1 MPRCRRAGLTDSGGA
16 PTLAAM
22 RLSRR
27 HAAAALLSVIVA
39 PTVAAPRAARAQA
52 YPSRPIRIVV
62 PTGPGGITDI
72 VARIA
77 GQRLSERLG
86 QPVVIDNK
94 AGASGIIGTEVV
106 ARATPDGYTL
116 LMVYPSHPVNPA
128 LKQLLPYDTIRD
140 FIGVTTL
147 TTVSLV
153 LLVPPSLAARNVQ
166 ELIALS
172 KRERLTYASVGS
184 GSLAHLGAELFR
196 SKAGIEITHV
206 PYRSAPAA
214 QQALMSG
221 EVSMFFDTPITA
233 VPLVRDN
240 RLRALGVSTLKRSP
254 LLPDVPTI
262 DEAGV
267 PGYEVLGWNGIL
279 APAATPQPVV
289 QKLNQ
294 ELRAILVEPEVRQ
307 KLALQGAEP
316 APTDTESFARLIR
329 DDVAKWTEVIRAA
342 GIRPE

>member
-1 MPRCRRAGLTDSGGA
+1 MI
-16 PTLAAM
+16 
-22 RLSRR
+22 LSRR
-27 HAAAALLSVIVA
+27 RTAASLLSLL
-39 PTVAAPRAARAQA
+39 AAPSVARAQA

-77 GQRLSERLG
+77 GARLSERVG

-94 AGASGIIGTEVV
+94 GGASGIIGTEVV
-106 ARATPDGYTL
+106 ARAAPDGYTL

-128 LKQLLPYDTIRD
+128 LKQHLPYDTLKD
-140 FIGVTTL
+140 FVGVTTL

-153 LLVPPSLAARNVQ
+153 LLVPATFAAKSVR

-196 SKAGIEITHV
+196 SKAGIELTHV

-214 QQALMSG
+214 QQAVMAG

-233 VPLVRDN
+233 VPLVN
-240 RLRALGVSTLKRSP
+240 AGKLRAIGVSTLKRSP

-267 PGYEVLGWNGIL
+267 PGYECLGWNGIL
-279 APAATPQPVV
+279 APAATPQPIV

-294 ELRAILVEPEVRQ
+294 ELVAILAEPEVKQ
-307 KLALQGAEP
+307 KLAQQGADP
-316 APTDTESFARLIR
+316 APTDPASFAKLI
-329 DDVAKWTEVIRAA
+329 DTDVAKWTEVIRSA

>member
-1 MPRCRRAGLTDSGGA
+1 VQKDCLDRFLPRFQGRR
-16 PTLAAM
+16 M
-22 RLSRR
+22 NLSRR
-27 HAAAALLSVIVA
+27 RVSFALLSFA
-39 PTVAAPRAARAQA
+39 AAPMLARADT
-52 YPSRPIRIVV
+52 YPSHPIRIVV

-72 VARIA
+72 VARIV

-86 QPVVIDNK
+86 QSVIVDNK
-94 AGASGIIGTEVV
+94 SGASGIIGTEVV
-106 ARATPDGYTL
+106 ARSAPDGYTL

-128 LKQLLPYDTIRD
+128 LKQHLPYDTIKD
-140 FIGVTTL
+140 FVGVTTL

-153 LLVPPSLAARNVQ
+153 LMVPPSLAAKSVQ

-172 KRERLTYASVGS
+172 RKERLTYASVGS

-196 SKAGIEITHV
+196 SMAGIELTHV

-214 QQALMSG
+214 QQALMGG

-233 VPLVRDN
+233 VPLVRDG
-240 RLRALGVSTLKRSP
+240 RLRALGVSTPKRSA

-262 DEAGV
+262 AEAGV
-267 PGYEVLGWNGIL
+267 PGYVVLGWNGIL
-279 APAATPQPVV
+279 APAATPQPIV

-294 ELRAILVEPEVRQ
+294 ELCAILEEPEVKK
-307 KLALQGAEP
+307 KLAQQGADP
-316 APTDTESFARLIR
+316 APTDPQTFGKLIV
-329 DDVAKWTEVIRAA
+329 DDVKKWGDVIRSA

>member
-1 MPRCRRAGLTDSGGA
+1 MI
-16 PTLAAM
+16 
-22 RLSRR
+22 LSRR
-27 HAAAALLSVIVA
+27 RAASFLTLIVA
-39 PTVAAPRAARAQA
+39 PSMARAQA
-52 YPSRPIRIVV
+52 WPAKPIRIVV
-62 PTGPGGITDI
+62 PAGPGGITDI

-77 GQRLSERLG
+77 GARLSERVG

-94 AGASGIIGTEVV
+94 SGASGIIGTEVV
-106 ARATPDGYTL
+106 ARAAPDGYTL

-128 LKQLLPYDTIRD
+128 LKQQLPYDTIKD
-140 FIGVTTL
+140 FVGVTTL

-153 LLVPPSLAARNVQ
+153 MLVPPSSPAKTVA

-172 KRERLTYASVGS
+172 RKERLTFASVGS

-196 SKAGIEITHV
+196 SKAAIEITHV

-214 QQALMSG
+214 QQAVMSG
-221 EVSMFFDTPITA
+221 EVAMFFDTPITA
-233 VPLVRDN
+233 VPLVN
-240 RLRALGVSTLKRSP
+240 AGKVRAIGVSTRRRSP

-279 APAATPQPVV
+279 APAATPQPIV

-294 ELRAILVEPEVRQ
+294 ELVAILAEPEVRQ
-307 KLALQGAEP
+307 KLAQQGAEP
-316 APTDTESFARLIR
+316 APTDPATFARLIR
-329 DDVAKWTEVIRAA
+329 DDVAKWTEVIRRA